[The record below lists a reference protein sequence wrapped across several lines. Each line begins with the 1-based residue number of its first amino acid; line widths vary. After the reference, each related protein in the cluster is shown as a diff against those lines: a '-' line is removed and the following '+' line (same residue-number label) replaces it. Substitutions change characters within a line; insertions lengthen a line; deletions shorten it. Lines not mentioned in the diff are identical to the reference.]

1 MGWPNGF
8 PTTQVRVG
16 VQWSWVQSDI
26 WLSDTLG
33 AVRRRSVGLGL
44 FAQKELGR
52 GSGVCT
58 VVRIIGA
65 APKVAEPLVHHEP
78 LMIGTMN
85 PLSWSFA
92 VLIDLPGQKRCPSE
106 RNRGDIMSPSWW
118 Q

>member
-1 MGWPNGF
+1 
-8 PTTQVRVG
+8 
-16 VQWSWVQSDI
+16 
-26 WLSDTLG
+26 
-33 AVRRRSVGLGL
+33 
-44 FAQKELGR
+44 
-52 GSGVCT
+52 
-58 VVRIIGA
+58 
-65 APKVAEPLVHHEP
+65 LVHHEP

>member
-1 MGWPNGF
+1 MLSGAVGWPHAF

-16 VQWSWVQSDI
+16 GQCFCVQSDI

-65 APKVAEPLVHHEP
+65 APEVAEPV
-78 LMIGTMN
+78 G
-85 PLSWSFA
+85 SS
-92 VLIDLPGQKRCPSE
+92 
-106 RNRGDIMSPSWW
+106 
-118 Q
+118 